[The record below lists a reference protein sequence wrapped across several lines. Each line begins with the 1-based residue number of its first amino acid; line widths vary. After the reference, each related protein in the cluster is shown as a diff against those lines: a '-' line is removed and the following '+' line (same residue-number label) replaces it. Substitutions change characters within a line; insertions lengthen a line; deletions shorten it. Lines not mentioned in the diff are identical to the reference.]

1 MYYHIAD
8 VAHLVKL
15 PYIMTALNMKPPT
28 TNVLVTRAVVPVSPE
43 DREAILRSVGYNVFA
58 FPAAL
63 TTVDM
68 LSDSGTAAMTDIQW
82 AAMFRGDE
90 SYGRNTGY
98 FCFLEAFRDVFER
111 GEERKNAFRD
121 ILGTPATF
129 PLLEKQYLTPF
140 EGGFV
145 NGGIAQMLR
154 PNFFILPQGRCAE
167 SILFSTLRKRVA
179 HQGLESKPVILSNG
193 FFDTTT
199 ANVSSAGFELQ
210 TCCQPVPREQF
221 SSDELEER
229 NSFGGNLDIDASTKF
244 ISENTR
250 MVSMILLTITNNSA
264 AGQPVSMAN
273 IKASS
278 RLSSQFQIP
287 IFFDACRFA
296 ENAKL
301 IKEFEPGYQSAP
313 IAEIVKEMFSYVDGF
328 TISLKKDG
336 LSNIG
341 GALCFRDKGML
352 AQKYAGIG
360 NDFKEQQIMSYG
372 NDSYGGMSGRDMM
385 AAAVGLYEGTN
396 DMYLTSRVEQVQRL
410 AKKLHDAELPVFL
423 PTGGSAVF
431 LDMDGFFKDC
441 DRPYGEFAGLGFT
454 LQLLISHGIRCFEAG
469 PFALKWDTADE
480 AERSKMGNL
489 VRLALPRQ
497 VLTDEHLEYTVAAIK
512 QLFHERSKIPGV
524 RIVSGASLKV
534 RHFQCTLELIPK
546 RD

>member
-1 MYYHIAD
+1 MTE
-8 VAHLVKL
+8 VA
-15 PYIMTALNMKPPT
+15 IKPPT
-28 TNVLVTRAVVPVSPE
+28 TSVFVTRAVVAASPE
-43 DREAILRSVGYNVFA
+43 DREAILRSVGYNIFA

-63 TTVDM
+63 TTVDL
-68 LSDSGTAAMTDIQW
+68 LSDSGTSAMTDIQW

-111 GEERKNAFRD
+111 GEERKHAFRD
-121 ILGTPATF
+121 ILGTPATSQ
-129 PLLEKQYLTPF
+129 LLEKQYLTPF

-145 NGGIAQMLR
+145 NGGDAQMLR

-179 HQGLESKPVILSNG
+179 QQGIELQPVILSNG

-199 ANVSSAGFELQ
+199 ANASCAGFELQ
-210 TCCQPVPREQF
+210 TFCHPVFHEQF
-221 SSDELEER
+221 SSEGLRKR
-229 NSFGGNLDIDASTKF
+229 NSFGGNLDIDACSEF
-244 ISENTR
+244 LSENTGR
-250 MVSMILLTITNNSA
+250 VSMILLTVTNNSA

-296 ENAKL
+296 ENAIF
-301 IKEFEPGYQSAP
+301 IKDFEPGYQAMP
-313 IAEIVKEMFSYVDGF
+313 ITEIIKEMFSYVDGF

-341 GALCFRDKGML
+341 GALCFRDKGMF

-385 AAAVGLYEGTN
+385 AATVGLYEATN
-396 DMYLTSRVEQVQRL
+396 DMYLASRVEQVRRFAQ
-410 AKKLHDAELPVFL
+410 KLHDAQVPVLL

-431 LDMDGFFKDC
+431 LDMDEFFKDC
-441 DRPYGEFAGLGFT
+441 GRSYGEFAALGFT
-454 LQLLISHGIRCFEAG
+454 LQLLISHGVRCFEVG
-469 PFALKWDTADE
+469 PFALEWDRADE
-480 AERSKMGNL
+480 DKRSKMKNL

-497 VLTDEHLEYTVAAIK
+497 AMTDEHLDYTVAAIK
-512 QLFHERSKIPGV
+512 QLFNERSKIPGV
-524 RIVSGASLKV
+524 RIVSGASLNL
-534 RHFQCTLELIPK
+534 RHFQCTLEPIPQ

>member
-1 MYYHIAD
+1 
-8 VAHLVKL
+8 
-15 PYIMTALNMKPPT
+15 MTELAVNPPT
-28 TNVLVTRAVVPVSPE
+28 ANVLVTRAVVPISPE
-43 DREAILRSVGYNVFA
+43 NREAILRSVGYNVFA

-63 TTVDM
+63 TTVDL

-129 PLLEKQYLTPF
+129 QLLEKQFLTPF

-167 SILFSTLRKRVA
+167 SVLFSTLRKRVA
-179 HQGLESKPVILSNG
+179 KQGIGSKPVILSNG

-199 ANVSSAGFELQ
+199 ANASSAGFELQ
-210 TCCQPVPREQF
+210 TCCQPVLRGQF
-221 SSDELEER
+221 SSSELGGH
-229 NSFGGNLDIDASTKF
+229 NSFRGNLDIDASSKF
-244 ISENTR
+244 ISENPGR
-250 MVSMILLTITNNSA
+250 VSMILLTVTNNSA

-278 RLSSQFQIP
+278 LLSSQFQIP

-301 IKEFEPGYQSAP
+301 IKEFEPGYQAAP
-313 IAEIVKEMFSYVDGF
+313 ITEIVKEMFSHVDGF

-360 NDFKEQQIMSYG
+360 NDLKEQQIMSYG
-372 NDSYGGMSGRDMM
+372 NDGYGGMSGRDMM
-385 AAAVGLYEGTN
+385 AAAVGLYEGT
-396 DMYLTSRVEQVQRL
+396 DDSYLTSRVDQVRL
-410 AKKLHDAELPVFL
+410 LAQKLQDVELPVLL

-431 LDMDGFFKDC
+431 LDMDAFFQDC
-441 DRPYGEFAGLGFT
+441 GRSYGEFAGLGFT
-454 LQLLISHGIRCFEAG
+454 LQLLISHGIRCFEVG
-469 PFALKWDTADE
+469 PFALGWDSADE
-480 AERSKMGNL
+480 EERSKIGNL

-497 VLTDEHLEYTVAAIK
+497 VLTDKHLDYTVAAIK
-512 QLFHERSKIPGV
+512 QLFNERSNIPGV
-524 RIVSGASLKV
+524 RIVTGASLNV
-534 RHFQCTLELIPK
+534 RHFQCILEPIPK